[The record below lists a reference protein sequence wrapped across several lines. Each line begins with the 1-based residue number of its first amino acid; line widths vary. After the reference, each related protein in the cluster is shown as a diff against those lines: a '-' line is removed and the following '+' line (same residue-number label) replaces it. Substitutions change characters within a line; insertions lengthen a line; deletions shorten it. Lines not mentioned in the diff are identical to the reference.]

1 MINMAFMLL
10 YMWEMWD
17 ATPVTHGH
25 TDRQTVESRA
35 VFSLSWIRNLSLN
48 GWWSLGEVNI
58 WVLSD
63 YNGPRFSTLGLTRKS
78 CKNRF
83 HPQIK
88 FQTYFFLFL
97 HKLTASAPSLH
108 NVVYHHHDHDQ
119 IKKMICDKGGVD
131 QGRCWYGAV
140 PIFTESLVKVDKHCL
155 CLVFLLQLHNRIFSQ
170 LIIKSIQSVKI
181 RFHNWL

>member
-1 MINMAFMLL
+1 ML
-10 YMWEMWD
+10 WW
-17 ATPVTHGH
+17 
-25 TDRQTVESRA
+25 
-35 VFSLSWIRNLSLN
+35 SLITSFKLCIILLLDGW

-63 YNGPRFSTLGLTRKS
+63 YNGSRLTRLGLTSKS

-88 FQTYFFLFL
+88 FQTYFFIFL
-97 HKLTASAPSLH
+97 LKSAPSLH

-170 LIIKSIQSVKI
+170 LIIESIQSVKT
-181 RFHNWL
+181 RFHNWLQIIPNCY